1 MTSVKDFKPKVDSNS
16 LSVFTNSILNW
27 KVEWLD
33 NKRDELV
40 IDTQIDFVFFM
51 FENYDWYMKTFWH
64 LMLLEKGAQTMVWNT
79 HKLL

>member
-1 MTSVKDFKPKVDSNS
+1 MTSVKDFKSKVDSNS

-40 IDTQIDFVFFM
+40 IDTQIDFVSFM

-64 LMLLEKGAQTMVWNT
+64 LMLLEKGAQAMV
-79 HKLL
+79 